1 MNRRSGLPRHCGG
14 KRFMSKNQSSAP
26 IAENKMGTMPVGKLV
41 FNMSLPMMISM
52 LVQALYNIVDSI
64 FVAKLSENALTAVSL
79 AFPLQTL
86 LIAVATGTGVGM
98 NALLSKSLGER
109 NFKKA
114 NKIADNA
121 AFIYAISYIIFL
133 ILGFTIVKPFYAS
146 QIGNADV
153 EIMNL
158 GIDYLSTVMIFSFG
172 LFTQIFFER
181 LLTSTGR
188 TIFSM
193 TSQLCGAITNIILDP
208 IMIFGLLGFPKMGVT
223 GAAVATVIGQCVAGI
238 VAGTCNHKY
247 NHEVSLSFNGFR
259 PDISLI
265 GHIYA
270 VGIPSIIMQSIGSI
284 MTYSMNRILIE
295 FSSTATAV
303 FGVYFK
309 LQSFFFMPVFGLN
322 NGITPI
328 IAYNYGAQQRKRMIR
343 TIRISLT
350 TAFCLTFVGFLCFES
365 IPQVLLGMFN
375 ASADMLKIGVP
386 ALRIIGIHY
395 LIAWFCIIAGTVFQ
409 ALGKAVFSMIVS
421 IMRQLVVLIPAA
433 YILSKIGGLHVV
445 WWSFPIAEVIS
456 FIVSMTFLIRIYKTI
471 ISKIPEGKL

>member
-1 MNRRSGLPRHCGG
+1 MENT
-14 KRFMSKNQSSAP
+14 NQFL
-26 IAENKMGTMPVGKLV
+26 GTERVGKLMRRYAV
-41 FNMSLPMMISM
+41 PCIISL
-52 LVQALYNIVDSI
+52 LVGALYNIVDQIFIANASYLGSYGNAANTVVFPLTVVALAIAVMIGDGCCAFVSI
-64 FVAKLSENALTAVSL
+64 SLGKGEVGEARKSVGSAVVLSVASSLVLTAL
-79 AFPLQTL
+79 Y
-86 LIAVATGTGVGM
+86 LIFADAIISMFGGTV
-98 NALLSKSLGER
+98 NEETFHYAQEYFFYISLG
-109 NFKKA
+109 
-114 NKIADNA
+114 I
-121 AFIYAISYIIFL
+121 
-133 ILGFTIVKPFYAS
+133 PFYMFGQAMNPV
-146 QIGNADV
+146 IRADGNPRFAM
-153 EIMNL
+153 I
-158 GIDYLSTVMIFSFG
+158 ST
-172 LFTQIFFER
+172 LA
-181 LLTSTGR
+181 
-188 TIFSM
+188 
-193 TSQLCGAITNIILDP
+193 GAVLNIILDP
-208 IMIFGLLGFPKMGVT
+208 IFIFECKWGMM

-247 NHEVSLSFNGFR
+247 NHDVSLSFKGFR
-259 PDISLI
+259 PDIRLI

-328 IAYNYGAQQRKRMIR
+328 IAYNYGAQQRNRMIK

-350 TAFCLTFVGFLCFES
+350 TAFCLTFIGFLCFEG

-375 ASADMLKIGVP
+375 ASDAMLKIGVP

-409 ALGKAVFSMIVS
+409 ALGKAVFSMVVS
-421 IMRQLVVLIPAA
+421 IMRQLVVLIPSA
-433 YILSKIGGLHVV
+433 YILSKIGGLHIV
-445 WWSFPIAEVIS
+445 WWAFPIAEVIS
-456 FIVSMTFLIRIYKTI
+456 FIVSTAFLIKIYKTI

>member
-1 MNRRSGLPRHCGG
+1 
-14 KRFMSKNQSSAP
+14 MSHEKNSAP
-26 IAENKMGTMPVGKLV
+26 VAENKMGTMPIGKLV

-98 NALLSKSLGER
+98 NALLSKSLGAHKYEE
-109 NFKKA
+109 A
-114 NKIADNA
+114 NKIAVNA
-121 AFIYAISYIIFL
+121 ALLYFLSYIVFL
-133 ILGFTIVKPFYAS
+133 ILGFTIVKPFYLS
-146 QIGNADV
+146 QIGNADA
-153 EIMNL
+153 EIMDM

-172 LFTQIFFER
+172 LLGQIYFER

-223 GAAVATVIGQCVAGI
+223 GAAVATVVGQCVAAI
-238 VAGTCNHKY
+238 VAFTCNHKF
-247 NHEVSLSFNGFR
+247 NHEIKVHFKGFR
-259 PDISLI
+259 PDIRII
-265 GHIYA
+265 GTIYA
-270 VGIPSIIMQSIGSI
+270 IGIPSIIMQSIGSV
-284 MTYSMNRILIE
+284 MTYSMNRILIG
-295 FSSTATAV
+295 FSATATAV

-328 IAYNYGAQQRKRMIR
+328 IAFNYGAQNRKRMIK
-343 TIRISLT
+343 TIKVSLA
-350 TAFCLTFVGFLCFES
+350 TAFCLTFLGFICFEG

-375 ASADMLKIGVP
+375 ASDDMLKIGVP
-386 ALRIIGIHY
+386 ALRIIGVHY
-395 LIAWFCIIAGTVFQ
+395 LMAWFSIICSTIFQ

-421 IMRQLVVLIPAA
+421 IMRQLFILIPAA
-433 YILSKIGGLHVV
+433 YILAKIGGLAVV
-445 WWSFPIAEVIS
+445 WWSFPIAEIIS
-456 FIVSMTFLIRIYKTI
+456 LTVSVLFLIYVYRKI
-471 ISKIPEGKL
+471 ISKIPDGSDVL

>member
-1 MNRRSGLPRHCGG
+1 M
-14 KRFMSKNQSSAP
+14 QSEIPAQ
-26 IAENKMGTMPVGKLV
+26 ENKMGVMPINKLLLS
-41 FNMSLPMMISM
+41 MSLPIMISM
-52 LVQALYNIVDSI
+52 LVQALYNVVDSV
-64 FVAKLSENALTAVSL
+64 FVARVSEAALTAVSL
-79 AFPLQTL
+79 AFPIQNLM
-86 LIAVATGTGVGM
+86 IAFATGTGVGI
-98 NALLSKSLGER
+98 NALLSRSLGAKD
-109 NFKKA
+109 FDGA
-114 NKIADNA
+114 NRA
-121 AFIYAISYIIFL
+121 ATNGVFVMMLTSVLFILFGIFGARQFML
-133 ILGFTIVKPFYAS
+133 WQTDIPEIVDY
-146 QIGNADV
+146 G
-153 EIMNL
+153 E
-158 GIDYLSTVMIFSFG
+158 DYLRVVSILSFG
-172 LFTQIFFER
+172 VFGQIAFER
-181 LLTSTGR
+181 LLQATGR
-188 TIFSM
+188 TFYTMI
-193 TSQLCGAITNIILDP
+193 TQGVGAILNIILDP

-247 NHEVSLSFNGFR
+247 NHDVSLSFKGFR
-259 PDISLI
+259 PDIRLI

-328 IAYNYGAQQRKRMIR
+328 IAYNYGAQQRNRMIK

-350 TAFCLTFVGFLCFES
+350 TAFCLTFIGFLCFEG

-375 ASADMLKIGVP
+375 ASDAMLKIGVP

-421 IMRQLVVLIPAA
+421 IMRQLVVLIPSA
-433 YILSKIGGLHVV
+433 YILSKIGGLHIV
-445 WWSFPIAEVIS
+445 WWAFPIAEVIS
-456 FIVSMTFLIRIYKTI
+456 FIVSTAFLIKIYKTI

>member
-1 MNRRSGLPRHCGG
+1 MFIDRAKIIVVSGAGGDGMVSFRREKYVPRGGPSGGDGG
-14 KRFMSKNQSSAP
+14 KGGSVFIKANSDLNTLINFRRHRKFAAKAGANGGAKEMFGKN
-26 IAENKMGTMPVGKLV
+26 AEDVFVEVPLGTMVYDNKTGELLADMTQ
-41 FNMSLPMMISM
+41 NG
-52 LVQALYNIVDSI
+52 QEAL
-64 FVAKLSENALTAVSL
+64 
-79 AFPLQTL
+79 
-86 LIAVATGTGVGM
+86 
-98 NALLSKSLGER
+98 
-109 NFKKA
+109 
-114 NKIADNA
+114 
-121 AFIYAISYIIFL
+121 
-133 ILGFTIVKPFYAS
+133 IVKGGHGGRGNSHFATSAVRAPLYAEK
-146 QIGNADV
+146 GEPGEEKELRLELKVLADV
-153 EIMNL
+153 
-158 GIDYLSTVMIFSFG
+158 
-172 LFTQIFFER
+172 
-181 LLTSTGR
+181 
-188 TIFSM
+188 
-193 TSQLCGAITNIILDP
+193 
-208 IMIFGLLGFPKMGVT
+208 GLLGFPKMGVT

-247 NHEVSLSFNGFR
+247 NHDVSLSFKGFR
-259 PDISLI
+259 PDIRLI

-328 IAYNYGAQQRKRMIR
+328 IAYNYGAQQRNRMIK

-350 TAFCLTFVGFLCFES
+350 TAFCLTFIGFLCFEG

-375 ASADMLKIGVP
+375 ASDAMLKIGVP

-421 IMRQLVVLIPAA
+421 IMRQLVVLIPSA
-433 YILSKIGGLHVV
+433 YILSKIGGLHIV
-445 WWSFPIAEVIS
+445 WWAFPIAEVIS
-456 FIVSMTFLIRIYKTI
+456 FIVSTAFLIKIYKTI

>member
-1 MNRRSGLPRHCGG
+1 
-14 KRFMSKNQSSAP
+14 MSQNQSSAP
-26 IAENKMGTMPVGKLV
+26 VTENKMGTMPVGKLL

-86 LIAVATGTGVGM
+86 LIAVGTGTGVGM
-98 NALLSKSLGER
+98 NALISKSLGER
-109 NFKKA
+109 DFKKA
-114 NKIADNA
+114 NKIADNGM
-121 AFIYAISYIIFL
+121 FLYALSYLVFL
-133 ILGFTIVKPFYAS
+133 ILGLTVVKPFYAS

-153 EIMNL
+153 EIMEL
-158 GIDYLSTVMIFSFG
+158 GIDYLSTVMMFSVG
-172 LFTQIFFER
+172 LFAQIYFER

-193 TSQLCGAITNIILDP
+193 TSQLCGALTNIILDP
-208 IMIFGLLGFPKMGVT
+208 ILIFGLLGAPKMGVT
-223 GAAVATVIGQCVAGI
+223 GAALATVIGQCVAGI
-238 VAGTCNHKY
+238 IACVCNHKF
-247 NHEVSLSFNGFR
+247 NHE
-259 PDISLI
+259 ISLNLKGFTPDPQII

-270 VGIPSIIMQSIGSI
+270 IGIPSIIMQSIGSI
-284 MTYSMNRILIE
+284 MTYCMNRILIT

-328 IAYNYGAQQRKRMIR
+328 IAYNYGAKQRKRMIK
-343 TIRISLT
+343 TIKLSLLVS
-350 TAFCLTFVGFLCFES
+350 FCLTFIGFLSFEG

-375 ASADMLKIGVP
+375 ASDDMLTIGVP

-395 LIAWFCIIAGTVFQ
+395 LIAWFCIIIGTVFQ

-421 IMRQLVVLIPAA
+421 IMRQLVALIPAA
-433 YILSKIGGLHVV
+433 YILAKIGGIHAV
-445 WWSFPIAEVIS
+445 WWAFPIAELIS
-456 FIVSMTFLIRIYKTI
+456 LAVTLFFFVKIYRSI
-471 ISKIPEGKL
+471 ISKIPEGNL